1 MERMTRVT
9 ALLAGIVLL
18 PAMAAAQA
26 VPLPPL
32 PPVPPSPVAAPAPV
46 VPPAPPVPP
55 LPAVPPMP
63 PLPVWSDSGKFF
75 DMQDRMFEVQ
85 EKLFKLQEKEFR
97 IDADVQAKIAADVQ
111 AKIADKMFEVEN
123 NIQLLNLR
131 NEFKFEPFAFQGPA
145 IAVGGPQGP
154 VIVRGRDGDERG
166 MYNNGLNALQNR
178 QYDRAIVQ
186 FERVISLKGAYA
198 DAAMY
203 WKAFSQR
210 SLVRTDDAL
219 ATITALR
226 RDYPQSRYLGEAK
239 VLEADV
245 RRLAGQ
251 RIDPQTLDAND
262 ELKLIAI
269 NGIANT
275 DPERAIPL
283 LEGVLN
289 GANTLGNKRRALF
302 VLALSK
308 DPKAH
313 QILLRYAKGGGSPE
327 LQVEAIR
334 NLVSRRDG
342 QTTETELREIYES
355 TQDPSIRRAVIDAYG
370 NAGNKTALI
379 TIVKSK
385 TEVVDNKRTALNR
398 LQNLAA
404 PTELWALY
412 QAEPDPELRIQ
423 IINAFTSMGATEQL
437 TQIVK
442 TEKDPK
448 VRLRAL
454 RNLGSQKS
462 EATGTLLVDLYGAET
477 ERDAK
482 RSIISALRSQ
492 NNTAGLITLA
502 RKETNI
508 ELKRELVSAISDM
521 AGRDKTAADFLV
533 EMIK

>member
-1 MERMTRVT
+1 MARMTRVI
-9 ALLAGIVLL
+9 AVLAGIVLL
-18 PAMAAAQA
+18 PATAPAQNVPPAA
-26 VPLPPL
+26 PLPPL
-32 PPVPPSPVAAPAPV
+32 PPAPVAAPAPAV
-46 VPPAPPVPP
+46 QPVPRVAP
-55 LPAVPPMP
+55 IPAMPAVPAMPPMP
-63 PLPVWSDSGKFF
+63 ALPPFEVWSDSKMFELH
-75 DMQDRMFEVQ
+75 DKMFEV
-85 EKLFKLQEKEFR
+85 EDKLFALQDKEF
-97 IDADVQAKIAADVQ
+97 KIAADVQ
-111 AKIADKMFEVEN
+111 AKIAEKMFEVEHNVNLLQFN
-123 NIQLLNLR
+123 ND
-131 NEFKFEPFAFQGPA
+131 FKFEPFAFQAPIG
-145 IAVGGPQGP
+145 GGPQGP

-178 QYDRAIVQ
+178 QYDRAITQ
-186 FERVISLKGAYA
+186 FDRVILVKGTYA
-198 DAAMY
+198 DAATY
-203 WKAFSQR
+203 WKAFSQAR
-210 SLVRTDDAL
+210 LVRTDDAL

-226 RDYPQSRYLGEAK
+226 RDYPQSRYLPEAK

-355 TQDPSIRRAVIDAYG
+355 TQDPTIRRAVIEAYG
-370 NAGNKTALI
+370 NSGNKSALLNI
-379 TIVKSK
+379 MKSK

-423 IINAFTSMGATEQL
+423 IVNAFTSMGATDQL

-454 RNLGSQKS
+454 RNLGSQKT
-462 EATGTLLVDLYGAET
+462 ETTGTLLVDLYGAET

-492 NNTAGLITLA
+492 NNAAGLVTLA

-521 AGRDKTAADFLV
+521 AGRDKAAADFLV

>member
-1 MERMTRVT
+1 MTRVI

-18 PAMAAAQA
+18 PVLAAAQA
-26 VPLPPL
+26 APPAAPLPPL
-32 PPVPPSPVAAPAPV
+32 PASPAVPAV
-46 VPPAPPVPP
+46 PPVPP
-55 LPAVPPMP
+55 VPAVALP
-63 PLPVWSDSGKFF
+63 PLPPFQVWSDSPKFF
-75 DMQDRMFEVQ
+75 ELQDKLFELQ
-85 EKLFKLQEKEFR
+85 EKQFMFQEKEF
-97 IDADVQAKIAADVQ
+97 KIAADVQ

-123 NIQLLNLR
+123 NVNLLNFR
-131 NEFKFEPFAFQGPA
+131 NDFKFERFAFQNP
-145 IAVGGPQGP
+145 IPVGGPQGP
-154 VIVRGRDGDERG
+154 VIVRGREGDERG

-178 QYDRAIVQ
+178 QYDRAIMQ
-186 FERVISLKGAYA
+186 FDRVIVVKGTYA
-198 DAAMY
+198 DAATY
-203 WKAFSQR
+203 WKAFSQAR
-210 SLVRTDDAL
+210 LVRTDDAL

-226 RDYPQSRYLGEAK
+226 RDYPQSRYLAEAK

-251 RIDPQTLDAND
+251 RVDPQTLDAND

-342 QTTETELREIYES
+342 QTSETELREIYES
-355 TQDPSIRRAVIDAYG
+355 TQDPTIRRAVIEAYG
-370 NAGNKTALI
+370 NAGNKAALI
-379 TIVKSK
+379 NVVKSK
-385 TEVVDNKRTALNR
+385 TEIVDNKRTALNR

-404 PTELWALY
+404 PAELWALY

-423 IINAFTSMGATEQL
+423 MTSVFASMGATEQL
-437 TQIVK
+437 NQIVK

-454 RNLGSQKS
+454 RNLGSQNA
-462 EATGTLLVDLYGAET
+462 EATGTLLVDLYGSEQ
-477 ERDAK
+477 EREGK
-482 RSIISALRSQ
+482 RSVISALRAQ
-492 NNTAGLITLA
+492 NNATALITLA
-502 RKETNI
+502 RKETNL

-521 AGRDKTAADFLV
+521 AGRDKAAADYLM

>member
-1 MERMTRVT
+1 M
-9 ALLAGIVLL
+9 
-18 PAMAAAQA
+18 
-26 VPLPPL
+26 
-32 PPVPPSPVAAPAPV
+32 
-46 VPPAPPVPP
+46 
-55 LPAVPPMP
+55 
-63 PLPVWSDSGKFF
+63 
-75 DMQDRMFEVQ
+75 
-85 EKLFKLQEKEFR
+85 
-97 IDADVQAKIAADVQ
+97 
-111 AKIADKMFEVEN
+111 
-123 NIQLLNLR
+123 
-131 NEFKFEPFAFQGPA
+131 
-145 IAVGGPQGP
+145 P
-154 VIVRGRDGDERG
+154 VIAGRGREGDERG

-178 QYDRAIVQ
+178 QYDRAIMQ
-186 FERVISLKGAYA
+186 FDRVISVKGTYA

-226 RDYPQSRYLGEAK
+226 RDYPQSRYLAEAK

-313 QILLRYAKGGGSPE
+313 QILLRYAKGAGSPE

-342 QTTETELREIYES
+342 QTSETELREIYES
-355 TQDPSIRRAVIDAYG
+355 TQDPVIRRAVIEAYG
-370 NAGNKTALI
+370 NAGNKAALMSV
-379 TIVKSK
+379 VKSK
-385 TEVVDNKRTALNR
+385 TEIVDNKRTALNR

-404 PTELWALY
+404 PAEVWSLY

-423 IINAFTSMGATEQL
+423 MLNVFTSMGATDQL
-437 TQIVK
+437 LQAVK

-454 RNLGSQKS
+454 RNLGSQKV
-462 EATGTLLVDLYGAET
+462 ETTGTLLVDLYATET

-482 RSIISALRSQ
+482 RSIIGALRAQ
-492 NNTAGLITLA
+492 NNATALVSIA

-508 ELKRELVSAISDM
+508 EFKRDIVSAISDM
-521 AGRDKTAADFLV
+521 AARDKVAADYLM

>member
-1 MERMTRVT
+1 MTRVT
-9 ALLAGIVLL
+9 GFLAGAVLL
-18 PAMAAAQA
+18 PTMAAAQG
-26 VPLPPL
+26 VPPAAPL
-32 PPVPPSPVAAPAPV
+32 PPVPPSPVVAPVPAAPPAVPVPV
-46 VPPAPPVPP
+46 VPP
-55 LPAVPPMP
+55 LPPMP
-63 PLPVWSDSGKFF
+63 SMPPFDVWSDSKMFEW
-75 DMQDRMFEVQ
+75 QDKMFEVQ
-85 EKLFKLQEKEFR
+85 EKLFKLQDQEFK
-97 IDADVQAKIAADVQ
+97 IDADVQ
-111 AKIADKMFEVEN
+111 AKIADKMFEVQDRVS
-123 NIQLLNLR
+123 QLNFR
-131 NEFKFEPFAFQGPA
+131 HDFRFEPFALQGP

-178 QYDRAIVQ
+178 QYDRAIMQ
-186 FERVISLKGAYA
+186 FDRVIVAKGTYA
-198 DAAMY
+198 DAATY
-203 WKAFSQR
+203 WKAFSQAR
-210 SLVRTDDAL
+210 LVRTDDAL
-219 ATITALR
+219 ATISALR
-226 RDYPQSRYLGEAK
+226 RDHPQSRYLAEAK
-239 VLEADV
+239 VLEAEV

-342 QTTETELREIYES
+342 QTSETELREIYES
-355 TQDPSIRRAVIDAYG
+355 TQDPTIRRAVIDAYG
-370 NAGNKTALI
+370 NGGNKVALI
-379 TIVKSK
+379 NIVKSR
-385 TEVVDNKRTALNR
+385 TEIADNKRTALNR

-404 PTELWALY
+404 PAELWALY
-412 QAEPDPELRIQ
+412 QTEPDPELRIQ
-423 IINAFTSMGATEQL
+423 IVNVLASMGAVEQL
-437 TQIVK
+437 TQVVK

-448 VRLRAL
+448 VRQRAL
-454 RNLGSQKS
+454 RNLGSQNV
-462 EATGTLLVDLYGAET
+462 ETTGSLLVDLYGTET

-482 RSIISALRSQ
+482 RSIISALRAQ
-492 NNTAGLITLA
+492 NNATALITLA
-502 RKETNI
+502 RKETNL
-508 ELKRELVSAISDM
+508 ELKRDLVSGISDM
-521 AGRDKTAADFLV
+521 AGRDKAAAEYLMEV
-533 EMIK
+533 IK